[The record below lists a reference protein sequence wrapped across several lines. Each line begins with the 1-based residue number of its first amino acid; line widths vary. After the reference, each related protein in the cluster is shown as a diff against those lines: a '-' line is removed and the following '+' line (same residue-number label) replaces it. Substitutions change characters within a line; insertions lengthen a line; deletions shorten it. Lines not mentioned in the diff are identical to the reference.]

1 MRTFLMYT
9 WTRKKL
15 MVMYR
20 GFKRE
25 RIGLSFYYFLYM
37 NLLKDTFNT
46 FREAKMLYVWD
57 I

>member
-1 MRTFLMYT
+1 
-9 WTRKKL
+9 

-25 RIGLSFYYFLYM
+25 KIGLSFYYFLYM

-46 FREAKMLYVWD
+46 FRRDKMLYLKEYLALNNEKNSHK
-57 I
+57 